1 MTAPSI
7 PRVSAYWAPWEHA
20 LHTFLVRVHGDR
32 DLAARFPA
40 GVDAGPCAPALEAI
54 TAHLPHTLERRRA
67 TRAIAQAV
75 TLYVLH
81 QGRTATPLHRPDG
94 TSIGA
99 ACRDLS
105 LLIVP
110 EGTLVRRRRRTRFD
124 AAVEA
129 ATTDELVARLHGLM
143 PELRGR
149 CIALD
154 HVRLAKDLLW
164 WETPVGH
171 RYARNRWEEDFHDLG
186 ATPFGD
192 GEPGDRGHRRAPA
205 PGHARGDAA
214 TTSA

>member
-32 DLAARFPA
+32 TLAARFPA
-40 GVDAGPCAPALEAI
+40 GVDAGPCASALEAI
-54 TAHLPHTLERRRA
+54 TAHLPHTLDRRRA
-67 TRAIAQAV
+67 TRAVAQVV
-75 TLYVLH
+75 TLYVIH
-81 QGRTATPLHRPDG
+81 QGRTAASLHRPDG

-105 LLIVP
+105 LRLVP
-110 EGTLVRRRRRTRFD
+110 EGTLVQRRQRTRFD
-124 AAVEA
+124 AAVDA
-129 ATTDELVARLHGLM
+129 ATMEELAARLRGLM
-143 PELRGR
+143 PELRAR
-149 CIALD
+149 RIALD

-186 ATPFGD
+186 ASTSAD
-192 GEPGDRGHRRAPA
+192 GEPGDRERR
-205 PGHARGDAA
+205 
-214 TTSA
+214 